1 MSRLSSRLDKLVLKT
16 HEFFSAK
23 DLSLIRD
30 YFKAILDE
38 NNAKAEDFQR
48 EIDQINKVA
57 EESRNDKSIDLRQ
70 KFEEIIKGNDVI
82 IYAYLYQ
89 EAIKEC
95 RKYPKGVWVAKIL
108 AKSKLQNLPQAK
120 EYFAR
125 KKKFNS

>member
-1 MSRLSSRLDKLVLKT
+1 VLKT
-16 HEFFSAK
+16 YKFFPAK

-30 YFKAILDE
+30 FFKTILDE

-48 EIDQINKVA
+48 EIDQINKVG
-57 EESRNDKSIDLRQ
+57 EESRNDKSIDFRQ
-70 KFEEIIKGNDVI
+70 KVKEITKGNDVI
-82 IYAYLYQ
+82 IHAYVYQ

-95 RKYPKGVWVAKIL
+95 RKYPKGVWVAKIS
-108 AKSKLQNLPQAK
+108 AKKNLQFLQQAK